1 MAITARIDAETVQ
14 LRAGDR
20 IGGITIGAA
29 GLSVRVR
36 NREQLKHHHPDTV
49 VCHRRLE
56 GKSEQGSVTKC
67 VVCSS
72 LS

>member
-1 MAITARIDAETVQ
+1 MRKRHSLFPKVNRRTT
-14 LRAGDR
+14 
-20 IGGITIGAA
+20 GAA
-29 GLSVRVR
+29 GLSVRAR

-56 GKSEQGSVTKC
+56 SESKQGSVTKC
-67 VVCSS
+67 VVCSF